1 MIPIP
6 ELTPM
11 IRIAIVTG
19 VSLMCGTGYAIMN
32 KTKSFG
38 YDTITDLKKRAKKFK
53 KNNYNENKKS

>member
-11 IRIAIVTG
+11 IKIFIVAGASVT
-19 VSLMCGTGYAIMN
+19 CAAGYAVMN

-38 YDTITDLKKRAKKFK
+38 YDTITDLRKRAKRFK
-53 KNNYNENKKS
+53 KNNYNENKSK